1 MRRSLDFA
9 ADDDADDDA
18 GVFEEVAADEM
29 VMRSGDLADRGRGL
43 TGDLGASGSGG
54 DSTAPRLTLCCLPPL
69 PEDDDLGVAFAGA
82 AFAASLALCF
92 LASSSLF
99 ALSALAFFASS
110 SFFIHS
116 ALLPSF
122 FFFQLAD
129 PEAATGWADALA
141 PESGA
146 CSAGASAG

>member
-1 MRRSLDFA
+1 MRRSLGFA

-18 GVFEEVAADEM
+18 GVFEEGVDVSM

-43 TGDLGASGSGG
+43 TGDFGASGSGG

-82 AFAASLALCF
+82 AFAASLAFCF
-92 LASSSLF
+92 FASSSLF
-99 ALSALAFFASS
+99 ALSAFAFFTSS
-110 SFFIHS
+110 SFFFHS
-116 ALLPSF
+116 ALLLSF
-122 FFFQLAD
+122 FLFQLAD
-129 PEAATGWADALA
+129 PEAASGWADAVA